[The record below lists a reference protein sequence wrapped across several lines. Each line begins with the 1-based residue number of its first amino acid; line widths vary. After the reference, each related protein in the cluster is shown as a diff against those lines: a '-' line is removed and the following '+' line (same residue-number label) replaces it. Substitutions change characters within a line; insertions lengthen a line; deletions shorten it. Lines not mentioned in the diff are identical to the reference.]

1 MERWEAELLV
11 SSLGR
16 SVAPD
21 PSAHPPGP
29 DACERSASSVARGEH
44 AQAIADAARQPL
56 ASIKRTTDLARKD
69 LDRKHSLAL
78 GAACLLAQRRADA
91 TGPPISVFP
100 SAIIFDDFECDG
112 EQFAD
117 SPAEPPLLRIALDS
131 LAPTSCAPVSPDQ
144 SLLSSGRASLVEQ
157 ASDEPAPATFW
168 WWAFRALATVQRS
181 LEHPSSS
188 IRGCM
193 AVCLSTLLLS
203 PTCHPWSPPL
213 VACIR
218 LEAAVA
224 ELDHGLHMY
233 ADELLRSSEASIGL
247 TLHLSGAMGYRT
259 THQRDPKAQLVARAQ
274 DTDWSASTTDPIDAS
289 ASPSNG
295 YGSDEEE
302 RRCQIDGETAIQT
315 LCREIDESDSAKQR
329 DVYDGSSLLDGE
341 VASSSLSRYQRLQ
354 HALML
359 AHSSLVRA
367 RCAHDDLRSWEE
379 SAWARAI
386 FEQKK
391 SVRPSVLFSATLTI
405 ARTEL
410 ERSRTCERGLIRL
423 ERLADALQ
431 SESAGCSALSAA
443 RRQMWIFAVQLPSI
457 NLIRRELGD
466 AYFAA
471 GLTGQALNEYH
482 DLHLWNNVVACY
494 RAAGKREEACA
505 LLREQLDLAEWND
518 PDLLCALGEAQPDTS
533 LLEKAW
539 EASGRRHL
547 RSKRNLARDA
557 MKRQTWQKACTHW
570 EDALSLSSLHASDW
584 FAFGHCCM
592 QEGVWQRA
600 HEAFTRSAQIDPS
613 SGEAWNNA
621 AAVALRLQWNSA
633 AYEALKEA
641 TKLMPFDW
649 RTHENAATAALRLG
663 YLQKASNS
671 LQSAFRAS
679 GKDHLDENGVEAVVS
694 RLITQYQNYEGE
706 KRVRE
711 DHDASTKREDLTK
724 AATGEDK
731 DALAAAFD
739 ALAERGVA
747 DDDEEDD
754 GPSIDRAGAQEEEK
768 EEKCDMDAV
777 EISRT
782 AQIIE
787 TLLSEAAEESRC
799 NTRMWGCFA
808 QLKELRGKLNEAR
821 DCRAKQV
828 KQLHGSSSLQDSEK
842 ALIEY
847 MHAVTHLCELHS
859 QLGEAER
866 SSSVARSAKAAVPNR
881 FEQTEAATKL
891 VKLAERFAG

>member
-1 MERWEAELLV
+1 
-11 SSLGR
+11 
-16 SVAPD
+16 
-21 PSAHPPGP
+21 
-29 DACERSASSVARGEH
+29 
-44 AQAIADAARQPL
+44 
-56 ASIKRTTDLARKD
+56 
-69 LDRKHSLAL
+69 
-78 GAACLLAQRRADA
+78 
-91 TGPPISVFP
+91 
-100 SAIIFDDFECDG
+100 
-112 EQFAD
+112 
-117 SPAEPPLLRIALDS
+117 
-131 LAPTSCAPVSPDQ
+131 
-144 SLLSSGRASLVEQ
+144 
-157 ASDEPAPATFW
+157 
-168 WWAFRALATVQRS
+168 
-181 LEHPSSS
+181 
-188 IRGCM
+188 
-193 AVCLSTLLLS
+193 
-203 PTCHPWSPPL
+203 
-213 VACIR
+213 
-218 LEAAVA
+218 
-224 ELDHGLHMY
+224 
-233 ADELLRSSEASIGL
+233 
-247 TLHLSGAMGYRT
+247 
-259 THQRDPKAQLVARAQ
+259 
-274 DTDWSASTTDPIDAS
+274 
-289 ASPSNG
+289 
-295 YGSDEEE
+295 
-302 RRCQIDGETAIQT
+302 
-315 LCREIDESDSAKQR
+315 
-329 DVYDGSSLLDGE
+329 
-341 VASSSLSRYQRLQ
+341 
-354 HALML
+354 
-359 AHSSLVRA
+359 
-367 RCAHDDLRSWEE
+367 
-379 SAWARAI
+379 
-386 FEQKK
+386 
-391 SVRPSVLFSATLTI
+391 
-405 ARTEL
+405 
-410 ERSRTCERGLIRL
+410 
-423 ERLADALQ
+423 
-431 SESAGCSALSAA
+431 
-443 RRQMWIFAVQLPSI
+443 
-457 NLIRRELGD
+457 
-466 AYFAA
+466 
-471 GLTGQALNEYH
+471 
-482 DLHLWNNVVACY
+482 
-494 RAAGKREEACA
+494 
-505 LLREQLDLAEWND
+505 
-518 PDLLCALGEAQPDTS
+518 
-533 LLEKAW
+533 
-539 EASGRRHL
+539 
-547 RSKRNLARDA
+547 
-557 MKRQTWQKACTHW
+557 
-570 EDALSLSSLHASDW
+570 
-584 FAFGHCCM
+584 M

-739 ALAERGVA
+739 ALAERGVV

-866 SSSVARSAKAAVPNR
+866 SSSVARSAKAAVPNS